1 MFIHPTIIY
10 LDSRARGQQFNHGT
24 ALSAGYDLAVFPRL
38 DDQPLDEITIEGGET
53 VLVNTGVRIWIGN
66 GNGGEDDFSGP
77 DDPTVPR
84 SSVGHKLNI
93 MLGNTTGIIDA
104 DYQGELLM
112 SLHNRGRSSV
122 TLTAGTRVAQM
133 VFVPYQ
139 RAILHEVDEFS
150 SVSARGSGGYGSTGQ

>member
-1 MFIHPTIIY
+1 MFIHPKIIY
-10 LDSRARGQQFNHGT
+10 IDSRARGQQFNHGT
-24 ALSAGYDLAVFPRL
+24 ALSAGYDLAVYPRHE
-38 DDQPLDEITIEGGET
+38 DQPLDEITIEGGAT

-66 GNGGEDDFSGP
+66 GSGGDSFFGMV
-77 DDPTVPR
+77 VPR

-150 SVSARGSGGYGSTGQ
+150 SVSARGEGGYGSTGQ